1 MNQPY
6 PTGLGEPEV
15 IGKQALFQP
24 PRKEKSKLVPKENKT
39 LPKKPEKRVRMT
51 MEITKPALVIIQQV
65 QSSHRL
71 LTGQVLPKWRIIN
84 DALELYGRERQE
96 NYEHSDQ

>member
-1 MNQPY
+1 VNQLY

-24 PRKEKSKLVPKENKT
+24 PTKGRSQMVSQSDKVGAV
-39 LPKKPEKRVRMT
+39 KPERRFRMT
-51 MEITKPALVIIQQV
+51 MEITKSALEIIQQA
-65 QSSHRL
+65 QSKHRL

-84 DALELYGRERQE
+84 DALSLYGRQKEGK
-96 NYEHSDQ
+96 YEHSNQ

>member
-1 MNQPY
+1 VNQSY

-24 PRKEKSKLVPKENKT
+24 PPKDGSRLVPQSDQVGIA
-39 LPKKPEKRVRMT
+39 KPEKRFRMT
-51 MEITKPALVIIQQV
+51 MEITKTALEIIQHT
-65 QSSHRL
+65 QSTHRL

-84 DALELYGRERQE
+84 DALKHYGRQKKKKYE
-96 NYEHSDQ
+96 NPD

>member
-1 MNQPY
+1 MNQTY

-24 PRKEKSKLVPKENKT
+24 PKKGGLRLIPQSDKVGAE
-39 LPKKPEKRVRMT
+39 KPEKRFRMT
-51 MEITKPALVIIQQV
+51 MEITKYALEIIQHT
-65 QSSHRL
+65 QSTYRL

-84 DALELYGRERQE
+84 DALELYGRQMEKKYE
-96 NYEHSDQ
+96 NPD

>member
-24 PRKEKSKLVPKENKT
+24 PTKPRLLIPQRDRVEAA
-39 LPKKPEKRVRMT
+39 KPEKRFRMT
-51 MEITKPALVIIQQV
+51 MEITKPALVIIEQV
-65 QSSHRL
+65 QSKHRL
-71 LTGQVLPKWRIIN
+71 STGQVLPKWRIIN
-84 DALELYGRERQE
+84 DALRLYGRKKEE
-96 NYEHSDQ
+96 KNEHPDQ